1 VDENTLP
8 RYLASRKIFRL
19 TFFIP
24 TDSLPHLPLPQLEQ
38 MFFLKVGIASLRF
51 SSYT

>member
-1 VDENTLP
+1 VDENKLL
-8 RYLASRKIFRL
+8 RYLAIWKIFRMA
-19 TFFIP
+19 FFIP
-24 TDSLPHLPLPQLEQ
+24 TDPFAHLPLDQSEQ